1 MSQHTTLESRFKAFM
16 DSIEHSECIDAL
28 VPDDLQLQR
37 ADYFLYGRGVILEV
51 KYLTEDRGETIS
63 QKLSDLANSDPAF
76 PQFFGTVHVEEVMR
90 HHPGGDTFRNW
101 LCNYAARTLDS
112 LLRSAHHQIKDTRD
126 FFKLNRSIGVLVL
139 LNEGVELYD
148 EEFVYQ
154 EVSRILHKQDKNG
167 NYQRSHVDAV
177 WFINEYKSRERRV
190 SSNAYIGPAARNE
203 QTNVFLDM
211 LHMRWAAHNK
221 YAIQGL

>member
-1 MSQHTTLESRFKAFM
+1 MSRHPTLESRFQAFM

-28 VPDDLQLQR
+28 VPHDLRLRR
-37 ADYFLYGRGVILEV
+37 ADYFLYERGIVVEV
-51 KYLTEDRGETIS
+51 KYLIEDRGETIS
-63 QKLSDLANSDPAF
+63 QKLSDLANSDPSF
-76 PQFFGTVHVEEVMR
+76 PQFFGTVHVEDVMR
-90 HHPGGDTFRNW
+90 SHPEGERFRHW

-112 LLRSAHHQIKDTRD
+112 LLRSANHQIRDTRE

-154 EVSRILHKQDKNG
+154 EVSRILHKQDENG
-167 NYQRSHVDAV
+167 NYERNHVDAV
-177 WFINEYKSRERRV
+177 WFLNEYNSNERRV
-190 SSNAYIGPAARNE
+190 SSNAYIGPSAKND
-203 QTNVFLDM
+203 QTNVLLNM
-211 LHMRWAAHNK
+211 LQMRWAAYNK